1 MFYEW
6 KERLD
11 NMEKERLEIVSSP
24 MYQMMND
31 IKSIVD
37 EDPEVR
43 KVFEESNDLPTQKSI
58 TENDYEDSSV
68 KERWENDNEDDREYL
83 VAGRKPRDDEGEV
96 MTDDGEILDGYER
109 RYLQDNSD
117 EYTPP
122 SEELTTQ
129 EVPLITKEDVEIAN
143 TSRETVDKRIEEAVQ
158 SKNAMME
165 SEGTV
170 STQVDIPEE
179 SEIERLMRVSYAY
192 ADEVLMANG
201 IRGDYIPT
209 VDDIKVIGNIA
220 YIH

>member
-1 MFYEW
+1 
-6 KERLD
+6 
-11 NMEKERLEIVSSP
+11 MEKERLEIVSSP

-31 IKSIVD
+31 IKSIID
-37 EDPEVR
+37 EDPEIR
-43 KVFEESNDLPTQKSI
+43 KAFEENNVTSVEKEKLPV
-58 TENDYEDSSV
+58 EEPLDDFEEDSAV
-68 KERWENDNEDDREYL
+68 KERWENDNEDDWEYL
-83 VAGRKPRDDEGEV
+83 VSGRKPREE
-96 MTDDGEILDGYER
+96 DDGEVLDNYER

-122 SEELTTQ
+122 SEELAVE
-129 EVPLITKEDVEIAN
+129 EVPLLTKEDVEVAN
-143 TSRETVDKRIEEAVQ
+143 AARANVDKRIEEAVQ
-158 SKNAMME
+158 SKNAVME

-192 ADEVLMANG
+192 ADEVLLANG

-209 VDDIKVIGNIA
+209 IEDVKVIGNMA

>member
-1 MFYEW
+1 
-6 KERLD
+6 
-11 NMEKERLEIVSSP
+11 MEKERLEIVSSP

-31 IKSIVD
+31 IKSIID
-37 EDPEVR
+37 EDPEVH
-43 KVFEESNDLPTQKSI
+43 KVFEESNDLPTQKSV
-58 TENDYEDSSV
+58 TEDDYEDSSV

-96 MTDDGEILDGYER
+96 VTNDGEVLDNYER

-122 SEELTTQ
+122 SEELAVE
-129 EVPLITKEDVEIAN
+129 EVPLLTKEDVEIAN
-143 TSRETVDKRIEEAVQ
+143 TARETVDKRIEEAVQ
-158 SKNAMME
+158 SKNTVME

-170 STQVDIPEE
+170 STQVDIPTE
-179 SEIERLMRVSYAY
+179 SEVERLMRVSYAY

-209 VDDIKVIGNIA
+209 VDDIKVIGNMA

>member
-1 MFYEW
+1 MFFEW

-31 IKSIVD
+31 IKSIID
-37 EDPEVR
+37 EDPEIR
-43 KVFEESNDLPTQKSI
+43 KAFEESPVEKEKLPVEESLDDL
-58 TENDYEDSSV
+58 EEDSAV
-68 KERWENDNEDDREYL
+68 KERWENENEDDWEYL
-83 VAGRKPRDDEGEV
+83 ISGKKPREDGDGEV
-96 MTDDGEILDGYER
+96 LDNYER

-122 SEELTTQ
+122 SEELQTVDQ
-129 EVPLITKEDVEIAN
+129 AQLITKEDVDVAN
-143 TSRETVDKRIEEAVQ
+143 AARANVDKKIEEAVEA
-158 SKNAMME
+158 KNTVME

-179 SEIERLMRVSYAY
+179 SEVERLMRVSYAY
-192 ADEVLMANG
+192 ADEVLLANG
-201 IRGDYIPT
+201 IRGDYVPT
-209 VDDIKVIGNIA
+209 VEDIKIIGNMA

>member
-1 MFYEW
+1 MFFEW

-31 IKSIVD
+31 IKSIIN

-43 KVFEESNDLPTQKSI
+43 KVFEESNNVPPQKSVSQI
-58 TENDYEDSSV
+58 EESDYEDSSV
-68 KERWENDNEDDREYL
+68 KERWENDNEDDWEYL
-83 VAGRKPRDDEGEV
+83 LSSRKPREEEV
-96 MTDDGEILDGYER
+96 DDGEVLDGYER

-122 SEELTTQ
+122 SEELTTE
-129 EVPLITKEDVEIAN
+129 EVPLITKEDVEVVNAA
-143 TSRETVDKRIEEAVQ
+143 RENVNKKIEEAVQ
-158 SKNAMME
+158 SKNTVME

-170 STQVDIPEE
+170 STQVDIPAE

-192 ADEVLMANG
+192 ADEVLTANG

-209 VDDIKVIGNIA
+209 VDDIKVIGNMA

>member
-1 MFYEW
+1 MFFEW

-31 IKSIVD
+31 IKSIID
-37 EDPEVR
+37 EDPEIR
-43 KVFEESNDLPTQKSI
+43 KAFEESPVEKEKLPVEESLDDL
-58 TENDYEDSSV
+58 EEDSAV
-68 KERWENDNEDDREYL
+68 KERWENENEDDWEYL
-83 VAGRKPRDDEGEV
+83 ISGKKPRED
-96 MTDDGEILDGYER
+96 DDGEVLDNYER

-122 SEELTTQ
+122 SEELQTVDQ
-129 EVPLITKEDVEIAN
+129 AQLITKEDVDVAN
-143 TSRETVDKRIEEAVQ
+143 AARANVDKKIEEAVEA
-158 SKNAMME
+158 KNAVME

-179 SEIERLMRVSYAY
+179 SEVERLMRVSYAY
-192 ADEVLMANG
+192 ADEVLLANG
-201 IRGDYIPT
+201 IRGDYVPT
-209 VDDIKVIGNIA
+209 VEDIKIIGNMA

>member
-1 MFYEW
+1 
-6 KERLD
+6 
-11 NMEKERLEIVSSP
+11 
-24 MYQMMND
+24 
-31 IKSIVD
+31 
-37 EDPEVR
+37 
-43 KVFEESNDLPTQKSI
+43 
-58 TENDYEDSSV
+58 
-68 KERWENDNEDDREYL
+68 
-83 VAGRKPRDDEGEV
+83 

-122 SEELTTQ
+122 SEELTTE
-129 EVPLITKEDVEIAN
+129 EVPLLTKEDVEIAN
-143 TSRETVDKRIEEAVQ
+143 TARETVDKRIEEAVQ
-158 SKNAMME
+158 SKNTVME
-165 SEGTV
+165 DEGTV